1 MTDKQSGGNGNQKL
15 WGYSESFTFSFGL
28 IIAGFLI
35 EYFTTGKTIIPEW
48 PVNLF
53 VIIGYIVFTVVL
65 YFFVKGNTVKWLV
78 SIPSAIAS
86 VSAMTLIV
94 LFMGFIPQEDVAGQF
109 STEIGLTHIT
119 RSWPYLLVAL
129 YLLTVL
135 TFSIYK
141 RLTKPVTLKK
151 VAYLLNHGGLW
162 IVIVSASLGTADLK
176 RLNMYLEEGG
186 TQQVAVDAS
195 KNQYRVPFEI
205 TLHDF
210 VMDEYPP
217 KIAIYSNI
225 TGELLKTKKDLNPVS
240 IKDDLKTNIGK
251 WEIEVLEY
259 YPDAIPAE
267 KGFKASEQR
276 GATPAALISATNAE
290 KNISRKEWVTCGSA
304 WVQSQRLPLS
314 RAFTLVMLTPS
325 PERYASELTILTP
338 DGEEK
343 DITLEVN
350 KPFGYGSWKIYQ
362 SGYDSRLG
370 KYSELSILELVY
382 DPWLEVVYTG
392 IFMLIFGSL
401 YLMLFGKKK

>member
-1 MTDKQSGGNGNQKL
+1 MTEKQNGGGNNQKL
-15 WGYSESFTFSFGL
+15 WGYSESFSFAFGI

-35 EYFTTGKTIIPEW
+35 EFFTSGKTIVPEW
-48 PVNLF
+48 PVNIF
-53 VIIGYIVFTVVL
+53 IIIGYIVLTAVF
-65 YFFVKGNTVKWLV
+65 YYGVKGKTVKWLV
-78 SIPSAIAS
+78 SIPSAIAA
-86 VSAMTLIV
+86 VSSMAILV
-94 LFMGFIPQEDVAGQF
+94 LMMGFVPQDDVAGKF

-119 RSWPYLLVAL
+119 RSWPYLLLSL

-162 IVIVSASLGTADLK
+162 IVVVTASLGTAELK
-176 RLNMYLEEGG
+176 RLSMYVEEGE
-186 TQQVAVDAS
+186 TQQVAIDAA

-217 KIAIYSNI
+217 KVAIYSNI
-225 TGELLKTKKDLNPVS
+225 TGELLKTKKDKNPVLVEGDLNTS
-240 IKDDLKTNIGK
+240 IGP

-259 YPDAIPAE
+259 HPNAIPGDN
-267 KGFKASEQR
+267 GFAASEKR
-276 GATPAALISATNAE
+276 GAAPAAFISVRNPE

-304 WVQSQRLPLS
+304 WVKAQRMPLS

-325 PERYASELTILTP
+325 PKRYASDLTILTP
-338 DGEEK
+338 DGNEQ

-350 KPFGYGSWKIYQ
+350 KPFSYGSWKIYQ

-382 DPWLEVVYTG
+382 DPWLDVVYTG
-392 IFMLIFGSL
+392 IFMLFLGSL